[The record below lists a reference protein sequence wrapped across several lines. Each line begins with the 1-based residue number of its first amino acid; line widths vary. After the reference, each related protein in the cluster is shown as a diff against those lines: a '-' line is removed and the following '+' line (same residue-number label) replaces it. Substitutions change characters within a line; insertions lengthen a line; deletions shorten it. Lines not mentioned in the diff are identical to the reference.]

1 MWTRDESSREVV
13 HNAWQTE
20 VEGSH
25 SYRLVRK
32 QDVIKAELKRWNK
45 TSFGYTNERIN
56 ELEAK
61 LAEIQKAELSKKNL
75 EKEAALSM
83 ELDEWQ
89 ARNETKWN
97 KKLWELWIKEGDK
110 NTRFFHLST
119 LKRMRRNVIS
129 EIKLDDGSWT
139 ENMEVIQ
146 QYFKEKFCSLYQTSN
161 PNIPASLEELIQPS
175 VSEEEN
181 ESLCEVPSREEI
193 RKIVFET
200 NSLKA
205 PGPDGLLGLIYKY
218 YWDTVGEQVILAV
231 QSFFRN
237 GWILKEFNQTFI
249 VLIPKVKGAHNLNK
263 FQPISLCNVC
273 YKIIPKILVKRLR
286 PLLSRMID
294 ESQVAFVPSITEN
307 VVLAQEMAHSFKTTK
322 RKKGWLGIKLDF
334 KKAYYRMEWSYLM
347 AVLKAFGF
355 NKRFIVLIN
364 QCISKVQFTI
374 LLNGGKTKDFNPA
387 RWLRQGIPLS
397 PYLFLGVKS

>member
-32 QDVIKAELKRWNK
+32 QDVIKAELKKWNK
-45 TSFGYTNERIN
+45 TSFGYANERIN

-97 KKLWELWIKEGDK
+97 QKLWELWIKEGDK

-307 VVLAQEMAHSFKTTK
+307 VVLA
-322 RKKGWLGIKLDF
+322 
-334 KKAYYRMEWSYLM
+334 
-347 AVLKAFGF
+347 
-355 NKRFIVLIN
+355 
-364 QCISKVQFTI
+364 
-374 LLNGGKTKDFNPA
+374 
-387 RWLRQGIPLS
+387 
-397 PYLFLGVKS
+397 

>member
-1 MWTRDESSREVV
+1 
-13 HNAWQTE
+13 
-20 VEGSH
+20 
-25 SYRLVRK
+25 
-32 QDVIKAELKRWNK
+32 
-45 TSFGYTNERIN
+45 
-56 ELEAK
+56 
-61 LAEIQKAELSKKNL
+61 
-75 EKEAALSM
+75 
-83 ELDEWQ
+83 
-89 ARNETKWN
+89 
-97 KKLWELWIKEGDK
+97 
-110 NTRFFHLST
+110 
-119 LKRMRRNVIS
+119 
-129 EIKLDDGSWT
+129 
-139 ENMEVIQ
+139 MEVIQ

-249 VLIPKVKGAHNLNK
+249 VLIPKVKGAHNFNK

-387 RWLRQGIPLS
+387 RGLRQGIPLS